1 MILTIV
7 VRQSEE
13 RLIHFLND
21 IREGRCDD
29 ESSRFAA
36 ELCRE
41 PLDPANFG
49 VEHVVQLF
57 PTNDEVDVANGWVAV
72 SQALSFLHGLR
83 KGFWDRQGANIVAV
97 RSICQANVAWP
108 WK

>member
-1 MILTIV
+1 MGLLNLGLLNLVEDRLLAHDDPVTIV

-36 ELCRE
+36 ELCRAPE
-41 PLDPANFG
+41 
-49 VEHVVQLF
+49 
-57 PTNDEVDVANGWVAV
+57 
-72 SQALSFLHGLR
+72 S
-83 KGFWDRQGANIVAV
+83 
-97 RSICQANVAWP
+97 C
-108 WK
+108 